1 MTMLVDI
8 EKVSAKDLT
17 RIIATKEGLD
27 AALKAR
33 AKAQGEVD
41 RCREVLRSLG
51 VGLDGEMPADPE
63 PRGAIPNGG
72 AVIPARN
79 PVTGRTRKAR
89 AARPRAGIKLDAAVV
104 ASVRQA
110 LEAASGPRTTA
121 ELVEATELRAPV
133 VIAACREIGAT
144 QVAKGR
150 GTKWNLCARVP
161 IPADDDEPA
170 EGDVAD
176 EDDEDEGELA

>member
-1 MTMLVDI
+1 MLIDI
-8 EKVSAKDLT
+8 ENLSAEALKN
-17 RIIATKEGLD
+17 IIASKGALD
-27 AALKAR
+27 AALRRR
-33 AKAQGEVD
+33 ASAQEEID
-41 RCREVLRSLG
+41 RCKANLRSLG
-51 VGLDGEMPADPE
+51 VGIDGEMPADPE

>member
-1 MTMLVDI
+1 MLVDI

-63 PRGAIPNGG
+63 PRGVVANGG

-133 VIAACREIGAT
+133 VIAACRELGA
-144 QVAKGR
+144 QQLGKNR
-150 GTKWNLCARVP
+150 GTRWDIPRAP

-170 EGDVAD
+170 AGDVAD

>member
-1 MTMLVDI
+1 VNIDRMQIAIQNIKALEGQLADYKRELV
-8 EKVSAKDLT
+8 EAMN
-17 RIIATKEGLD
+17 
-27 AALKAR
+27 
-33 AKAQGEVD
+33 EV
-41 RCREVLRSLG
+41 VPPVG
-51 VGLDGEMPADPE
+51 V
-63 PRGAIPNGG
+63 IPNGG

-170 EGDVAD
+170 EGDEVD
-176 EDDEDEGELA
+176 EDDEDEGEVA